1 MNFRYFVA
9 LGAFITFGLYCYSIS
24 AVHLTTRAY
33 QERISLSDR
42 HQPPALVP
50 ATRRRKA
57 ALRFQWN
64 NLTLYSQLAKK
75 IHAHQHDCSIPV
87 AAHQFRS
94 AKKEKGKYTQ
104 NWGLGSELHVWGV
117 YLLNAWSKGV
127 RMRTTPSAD
136 WAWWDQETC
145 NGTASSSLLACYF
158 PNAETS
164 SCPKESFNKEIK
176 VEPAKLCGAQVG
188 KSASSER
195 VAMTE
200 YLFSSVSPLLIEEA
214 TRQLNSVFPNG
225 AVPENLITVHVRWG
239 DKAEE
244 TELQPIKAYIDA
256 VKKVVKSKKITNVNL
271 LLCTEDPKAVEAFTS
286 QMPKEWNVY
295 LDQFY
300 VYMLPYRPKESAMNV
315 VGDVSMELLKGKAG
329 LWALG
334 SLLVAMEANIFVLT
348 SRSNWSRLMNELRK
362 GVLEPRCRNCTTMID
377 LHKFEC

>member
-1 MNFRYFVA
+1 MKVAVLFVVI
-9 LGAFITFGLYCYSIS
+9 LLIFGTFTTFSRFGILAPTISRRDHLIHSEGLA
-24 AVHLTTRAY
+24 AVAPLRP
-33 QERISLSDR
+33 S
-42 HQPPALVP
+42 
-50 ATRRRKA
+50 
-57 ALRFQWN
+57 LRFQWT
-64 NLTLYSQLAKK
+64 NLTMYSQLAKK
-75 IHAHQHDCSIPV
+75 IHAHQHNCSIPV

-94 AKKEKGKYTQ
+94 AKKEKRNYTQ

-164 SCPKESFNKEIK
+164 NCSNEIFTNKVKIHPEKE
-176 VEPAKLCGAQVG
+176 CGAQVG

-256 VKKVVKSKKITNVNL
+256 VKKVVKSKKITTVNL

>member
-1 MNFRYFVA
+1 VLFVVI
-9 LGAFITFGLYCYSIS
+9 LLIFGTFTTFSRFGILAPTISRRDHLIHSEGLA
-24 AVHLTTRAY
+24 AVAPLRP
-33 QERISLSDR
+33 S
-42 HQPPALVP
+42 
-50 ATRRRKA
+50 
-57 ALRFQWN
+57 LRFQWT
-64 NLTLYSQLAKK
+64 NLTMYSQLAKK

-94 AKKEKGKYTQ
+94 AKKEKRNYTQ

-244 TELQPIKAYIDA
+244 TTSTN
-256 VKKVVKSKKITNVNL
+256 KS
-271 LLCTEDPKAVEAFTS
+271 
-286 QMPKEWNVY
+286 
-295 LDQFY
+295 
-300 VYMLPYRPKESAMNV
+300 
-315 VGDVSMELLKGKAG
+315 
-329 LWALG
+329 
-334 SLLVAMEANIFVLT
+334 
-348 SRSNWSRLMNELRK
+348 
-362 GVLEPRCRNCTTMID
+362 
-377 LHKFEC
+377 LH